1 MLRFRIA
8 IPGIKMSTLICGSI
22 AYDTIMVFKD
32 QFKNHILPDKLH
44 ILNVAF
50 LVPDMRREFG
60 GCAGNI
66 AYNLKMLG
74 GDPLIMATVGDDH
87 APYTARLDKLGL
99 ARTHVREAAGSFT
112 AQAFITTD
120 LDDNQITAFHPGAMN
135 FSHHNHVQDA
145 KNVKLGIV
153 APDGREGMIQH
164 AREFH
169 EAGIPFIFDPG
180 QGLPMF
186 NGDDLMNFINIAS
199 YVTVNDYEAELLQ
212 ERTGKTIAQLAQQVK
227 ALVVTLGAKG
237 SEIHAGGKKYDIPYV
252 KPEAV
257 LDPTGCGDAF
267 RAGLLY
273 GITHGMD
280 WAVTGRLASLIGALK
295 IAQRGPQN
303 HMFTRDSIATLY
315 KTNFGVAPW

>member
-1 MLRFRIA
+1 
-8 IPGIKMSTLICGSI
+8 MSTLICGSI

-74 GDPLIMATVGDDH
+74 GEPLIMATVGDDH

-99 ARTHVREAAGSFT
+99 ARTHVRQIPGAFT

-135 FSHHNHVQDA
+135 FSHQNHVQEA
-145 KNVKLGIV
+145 KGATLGIV
-153 APDGREGMIQH
+153 APDGRDGMINH

-169 EAGIPFIFDPG
+169 ESGIPFIFDPG

-186 NGDDLMNFINIAS
+186 NGEDLMNFINIAS

-212 ERTGKTIAQLAQQVK
+212 ERTGKTIEQLARQVK
-227 ALVVTLGAKG
+227 ALIVTLGAKG
-237 SEIHAGGKKYDIPYV
+237 SEIHAGGKKYEIPCV

-273 GITHGMD
+273 GITNGMD

-303 HMFTRDSIATLY
+303 HSFTKDSIAALY
-315 KTNFGVAPW
+315 KSHFGAAPW